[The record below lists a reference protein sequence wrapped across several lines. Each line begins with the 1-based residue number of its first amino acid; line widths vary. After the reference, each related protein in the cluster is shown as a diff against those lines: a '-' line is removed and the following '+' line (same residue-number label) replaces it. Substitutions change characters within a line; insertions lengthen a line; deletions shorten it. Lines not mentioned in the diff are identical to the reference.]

1 MKKLFALTAGAVML
15 LSFTACSRQQP
26 SDQQSQS
33 QQPQSQQE
41 QVTIARGVYNE
52 DRTVFTN
59 DSTGMRI
66 ELPEGWYACTD
77 DEVVA
82 ALMPSVTGGE
92 LAEWGEEEFKREK
105 VIPDTI
111 IMNPT
116 TASSLIIQ
124 YENLAAENATDI
136 TDELYMENVKSQ
148 LAAMEYDYTYEE
160 LRDLTLSGKSY
171 NAVKASIDMDG
182 TMVEQ
187 LMRYTR
193 HGDYMICMV
202 YSSFDGSGTD
212 RILDCF
218 K

>member
-1 MKKLFALTAGAVML
+1 MKKLFALTAGAVL
-15 LSFTACSRQQP
+15 LFSLTACSPREP
-26 SDQQSQS
+26 SEQQSQS
-33 QQPQSQQE
+33 QQEQSQQE
-41 QVTIARGVYNE
+41 QVTIARGTYNE
-52 DRTVFTN
+52 DRTVYTN

-77 DEVVA
+77 DEVAA
-82 ALMPSVTGGE
+82 ALMPSVIGGE

-105 VIPDTI
+105 VIPDTAI
-111 IMNPT
+111 LDPNT
-116 TASSLIIQ
+116 NNNLIIQ

-136 TDELYMENVKSQ
+136 TDEFYLENVKSQ
-148 LAAMEYDYTYEE
+148 LAAMDYEYTYEE
-160 LRDLTLSGKSY
+160 IDDLVLSGKSY
-171 NAVKASIDMDG
+171 NAVKASVDMDG
-182 TMVEQ
+182 AMVEQ

-193 HGDYMICMV
+193 HGDYMICIV

>member
-1 MKKLFALTAGAVML
+1 MKKLLALTVGAVML
-15 LSFTACSRQQP
+15 FSLSACSRQQ
-26 SDQQSQS
+26 SSEQQSQS
-33 QQPQSQQE
+33 QQE
-41 QVTIARGVYNE
+41 EVKITRGVYNE

-77 DEVVA
+77 DEVVS
-82 ALMPSVTGGE
+82 ALLPSVTGGE
-92 LAEWGEEEFKREK
+92 LAEWGEEEFKRET

-111 IMNPT
+111 ILNPNT
-116 TASSLIIQ
+116 SNSLIIQ

-136 TDELYMENVKSQ
+136 TNDFYMENVKSQ
-148 LAAMEYDYTYEE
+148 LEKSDYDYTYEE
-160 LRDLTLSGKSY
+160 IDNLTLSGKGY
-171 NAVKASIDMDG
+171 EAVKGIVNMNGVA
-182 TMVEQ
+182 VEQ

-193 HGDYMICMV
+193 HGDYMICIV
-202 YSSFDGSGTD
+202 YTSFDGSGTD